1 LSSPERSGVYKMYD
15 INHTLVYIGKAKNI
29 KRRLQSYTK
38 ADVSI
43 KTAVMLKSVV
53 SIEFEVTQTETQALV
68 LEASLIKKHQPKYNI
83 LLKDDKSR
91 VYIKISN
98 HAVPSIGRYRGK
110 FDRKSKLFGPFG
122 YVQGSSLT
130 ANETIKII
138 MDFVSKVFKIRSC
151 KDTKLK
157 VHQSM
162 NKPCLEYQIGTCSA
176 PCAGKISKEDYKNSI
191 NEASKFLNG
200 SYSTI
205 RKNIVE
211 KINTF
216 AKNNQFAEAGFLK
229 NQLTAIDSLKNR
241 NIEVNF
247 DAYENLDVIAI
258 NENSTAVE
266 VFAIRNGY
274 ALGGNLFELNTLQED
289 KTPSEIL
296 EAFLYEYYSVENL
309 PPAKMF
315 VNHAV
320 ETANTQLV
328 FEELLGVAPVI
339 SSPKNEKD
347 RALVKFVEANLIF
360 QSGVSAKQ
368 QNIFAEGMQ
377 LLAQELNLQ
386 AVPQRVEIYDNSHTS
401 GAFFMGA
408 FIVAS
413 PSGFETS
420 QYRKFNA
427 KFSKGGD
434 DYAMMREVMLR
445 RFQES
450 LATLPMPDLLIIDG
464 GIGQFNAVVRT
475 LDSIGVAVP
484 VIAIAK
490 GEDRNAGNET
500 FFTRQNTDGFKLQN
514 KQALYFIE
522 NLRDE
527 AHRFVITAQR
537 NKREKL

>member
-1 LSSPERSGVYKMYD
+1 MMDVVLRAVLNSPECSGVYKMYD
-15 INHTLVYIGKAKNI
+15 INHTLIYIGKAKNI

-98 HAVPSIGRYRGK
+98 HVVPSIGRYRGK

-191 NEASKFLNG
+191 AEASKFLNG

-258 NENSTAVE
+258 NEACTAVE
-266 VFAIRNGY
+266 VFTIRNGY
-274 ALGGNLFELNTLQED
+274 ALGGNLFELNT
-289 KTPSEIL
+289 
-296 EAFLYEYYSVENL
+296 
-309 PPAKMF
+309 
-315 VNHAV
+315 
-320 ETANTQLV
+320 
-328 FEELLGVAPVI
+328 
-339 SSPKNEKD
+339 
-347 RALVKFVEANLIF
+347 
-360 QSGVSAKQ
+360 
-368 QNIFAEGMQ
+368 
-377 LLAQELNLQ
+377 
-386 AVPQRVEIYDNSHTS
+386 
-401 GAFFMGA
+401 
-408 FIVAS
+408 
-413 PSGFETS
+413 
-420 QYRKFNA
+420 
-427 KFSKGGD
+427 
-434 DYAMMREVMLR
+434 
-445 RFQES
+445 
-450 LATLPMPDLLIIDG
+450 
-464 GIGQFNAVVRT
+464 
-475 LDSIGVAVP
+475 
-484 VIAIAK
+484 
-490 GEDRNAGNET
+490 
-500 FFTRQNTDGFKLQN
+500 
-514 KQALYFIE
+514 
-522 NLRDE
+522 
-527 AHRFVITAQR
+527 
-537 NKREKL
+537 